1 MKVTS
6 NRDAVDRFLAAL
18 ATRDVATLSE
28 LIAPDAVE
36 EYPQSGERLTGRDNI
51 IAAVRNYPGGL
62 PDAKLL
68 AVAGGEEDRW
78 VMTPAYTVLNV
89 EGSGNHYTCAF
100 RAEYP
105 DSGVWYGWPCSSSGM
120 VRS

>member
-1 MKVTS
+1 VKVTS

-36 EYPQSGERLTGRDNI
+36 EYPQSGERLTGTTSWPRL
-51 IAAVRNYPGGL
+51 RNYPGGL

-78 VMTPAYTVLNV
+78 VMTPAYTVLKV